1 MKKEMQFNF
10 EKQLE
15 TRHRNI
21 AFQLFCSIF
30 RGF

>member
-21 AFQLFCSIF
+21 AFQLFL
-30 RGF
+30 